1 MTNKSRE
8 TSLEVIRSL
17 YWPVLL
23 VAGIIAILVGFGVPL
38 IMEFT
43 WNCDDIKGSWNS
55 VCLERLQMDKESNY
69 NAIKTSV
76 PTLIIVSLVI
86 SYQFRNKQQM
96 GNKN

>member
-1 MTNKSRE
+1 M
-8 TSLEVIRSL
+8 LIEVIRSL

-23 VAGIIAILVGFGVPL
+23 VAGIIGVLIGIGIPL

-43 WNCDDIKGSWNS
+43 WNCDNIKGSWNS
-55 VCLERLQMDKESNY
+55 VCLERLQMYKESNY

-86 SYQFRNKQQM
+86 SYQFRNKQM
-96 GNKN
+96 EKNVE

>member
-1 MTNKSRE
+1 MNSRHE

-23 VAGIIAILVGFGVPL
+23 AAGIIAILVGIGIPL
-38 IMEFT
+38 IMESE
-43 WNCDDIKGSWNS
+43 WSCDDIKGSWNS
-55 VCLERLQMDKESNY
+55 ICLSELQMYKESNY

-86 SYQFRNKQQM
+86 SYQFRNKQQT